1 MKHAPA
7 YAAAALTLTLAASA
21 SRAQTQDDHPIPAP
35 HPVIT
40 EVLFA
45 VPEGDDAG
53 DANKDGFRHSS
64 GDQFYELTNPHDQTI
79 DVGGYRLSNE
89 RPDDRLSLA
98 FTVPEGTTLKPG
110 QSLVVFNGHMQVKA
124 MPRPFGDKRTLCTEP
139 NLAFGGAIVYSI
151 KNIANRRGLYKLGD
165 IAVLRDPAG
174 HPIDAI
180 AWGVPKQDV
189 PDALRVEFTTGKI
202 IGSMQRPGPWEPFQ
216 PHEEIDG
223 RYFSPGHVP
232 AKTDDND

>member
-1 MKHAPA
+1 MNQPAALISILALALAAPA
-7 YAAAALTLTLAASA
+7 P
-21 SRAQTQDDHPIPAP
+21 AQNNGSPDRPIPAP

-53 DANKDGFRHSS
+53 DTNKDGFRHPT
-64 GDQFYELTNPHDQTI
+64 GDQFYEITNPHDETI

-98 FTVPEGTTLKPG
+98 FTIPEGTTLEPG
-110 QSLVVFNGHMQVKA
+110 QSLVVFNGRRQVKT

-139 NLAFGGAIVYSI
+139 NPAFAGAIVYSI
-151 KNIANRRGLYKLGD
+151 KNLAERRGLFKLGD
-165 IAVLRDPAG
+165 LAVLRDPGGEA
-174 HPIDAI
+174 IDVV
-180 AWGVPKQDV
+180 AWGVPKQDI

-202 IGSMQRPGPWEPFQ
+202 TGSMQRPGPWAPFEPHQ
-216 PHEEIDG
+216 GIDG
-223 RYFSPGHVP
+223 RYFSPGEVP
-232 AKTDDND
+232 TKTEDD